1 VSCPDRPLSP
11 LVPGELNDPGLWIDT
26 EDNMRIGNSNSIF
39 LPRCLRERTSG
50 VPPYLDSASLSE
62 LALAGAKSKSG

>member
-1 VSCPDRPLSP
+1 
-11 LVPGELNDPGLWIDT
+11 
-26 EDNMRIGNSNSIF
+26 MRIGNSNSIF